1 MNTTFKSILSAA
13 LSAGLLGAAQ
23 YQQNGG
29 TSLKGT
35 GIIAGIGALVGL
47 ANYFAQSP
55 LVKPPAAPPA
65 AKPTD

>member
-1 MNTTFKSILSAA
+1 MKTTFKSLLSAA
-13 LSAGLLGAAQ
+13 LSAGVVGAVQ

-35 GIIAGIGALVGL
+35 GMIAGIGALVGL

-55 LVKPPAAPPA
+55 LVKPAAPENPN
-65 AKPTD
+65 PRN